1 MVGLRSG
8 GTSLLFP
15 SVGGCVSPPLSSR
28 PEQPNFTLPI
38 SLPVRWLGCAVEGPL
53 LSSPSA
59 KGAPGSVW
67 KPGSWGCPFHLRSR
81 ADRAREMGKT
91 ARINAKKKKNLR
103 HRRHP
108 RLRVF
113 LHAHPLPLP
122 FLVSHIPFYCLTI
135 L

>member
-8 GTSLLFP
+8 GTSPLFP
-15 SVGGCVSPPLSSR
+15 WVGAWVGQPSPVIPTGATQFS
-28 PEQPNFTLPI
+28 LPI

-91 ARINAKKKKNLR
+91 ARINAKKKICAND
-103 HRRHP
+103 
-108 RLRVF
+108 V
-113 LHAHPLPLP
+113 
-122 FLVSHIPFYCLTI
+122 IPAYETYYKRI
-135 L
+135 LDERK